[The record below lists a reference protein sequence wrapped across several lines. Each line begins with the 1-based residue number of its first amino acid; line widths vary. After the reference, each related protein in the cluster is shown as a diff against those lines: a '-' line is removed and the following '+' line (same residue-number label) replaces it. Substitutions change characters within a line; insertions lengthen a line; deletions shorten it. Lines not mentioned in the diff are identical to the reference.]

1 MSTEAVTENHNGP
14 GGKLVE
20 ETGAGERVIR
30 VHGGGAAGL
39 DAWRAQLGL
48 AARYRLVIP
57 TRLGY
62 PGSETTAREDFDVDA
77 PLLAELLGSG
87 AHLVGHSYG
96 AVGAMLAAAMRPEA
110 VRSLTVIDAACSGVA
125 RGDAVVDAH
134 EAQMQAVVASPPADP
149 GAFVRAVF
157 AVIDSKI
164 TLPDPLPPSFA
175 AFGQRLKTLRRP
187 WEAVIPLDALR
198 ATTFPKLVVS
208 GGRNPL
214 YEVISEV
221 LETRLEAE
229 RFVIENAGHHFENA
243 AAALNDVTHQRRRD
257 APRAGSCPGFR
268 PASS

>member
-1 MSTEAVTENHNGP
+1 
-14 GGKLVE
+14 
-20 ETGAGERVIR
+20 
-30 VHGGGAAGL
+30 
-39 DAWRAQLGL
+39 
-48 AARYRLVIP
+48 
-57 TRLGY
+57 
-62 PGSETTAREDFDVDA
+62 
-77 PLLAELLGSG
+77 
-87 AHLVGHSYG
+87 
-96 AVGAMLAAAMRPEA
+96 
-110 VRSLTVIDAACSGVA
+110 
-125 RGDAVVDAH
+125 
-134 EAQMQAVVASPPADP
+134 MQAVVASPPADP

-175 AFGQRLKTLRRP
+175 AFGQRLKTLRWP

-214 YEVISEV
+214 YEVISDV

-243 AAALNDVTHQRRRD
+243 AAALNDRIEKFL
-257 APRAGSCPGFR
+257 ARAGSCPGFR